1 MGTDLPNQG
10 RYTRAVANHLAKLS
24 RENSMPRIFV
34 DALDGLFNAGGK
46 LIRPILALCSSE
58 TTGRCFTQ
66 VVLDSAIAIEM
77 VHVSSLILDDIID
90 ESPRRRGI
98 RSLHRQYGNDVAI
111 VSAGMLLLKGLKAVG
126 EVKIIRSIGYEAL
139 RQLILGQ
146 AIESRGG
153 VRTQNQYLRMI
164 ELKTASL
171 FKAATEMG
179 AAANGLPRTTRN
191 ALGEYGKNLGLA
203 FQLTDDLLDFCGCAT
218 TMRKPVR
225 TDVRHGK
232 PTIVSIRLRETLH
245 ITRADLARR
254 NLARLHQLAT
264 STGIIAQAGR
274 LAETYAHR
282 AIAAIAGLDDT
293 PAKRCLVA
301 YAENVTKRRC

>member
-1 MGTDLPNQG
+1 MWRAVPNQS
-10 RYTRAVANHLAKLS
+10 RYSRAVAHHLAKLS
-24 RENSMPRIFV
+24 RENSMPRVFV

-58 TTGRCFTQ
+58 TTGKRFTQ
-66 VVLDSAIAIEM
+66 SVLDSAIAIEM

-111 VSAGMLLLKGLKAVG
+111 ISAGMLLMKGLKAVG
-126 EVKIIRSIGYEAL
+126 EMKVMRTIGYEAL

-146 AIESRGG
+146 AIETRGG

-171 FKAATEMG
+171 FRAAMEMG
-179 AAANGLPRTTRN
+179 AAANGLPRTVRKN
-191 ALGEYGKNLGLA
+191 LGEYGKNLGLA

-218 TMRKPVR
+218 TMRKPVG
-225 TDVRHGK
+225 TDLRHGK
-232 PTIVSIRLRETLH
+232 PTIISIRLRETLH
-245 ITRADLARR
+245 ITRSDLARR
-254 NLARLHQLAT
+254 ESQRLHQIAI
-264 STGIIAQAGR
+264 SRGITTEASQ

-282 AIAAIAGLDDT
+282 AISAIVGLDET
-293 PAKRCLVA
+293 PAKSCLIA
-301 YAENVTKRRC
+301 YAENLTKRQC